1 MTTTMGEVG
10 RHAAQENP
18 RNVHPGPGADPG
30 TERGRGADQET
41 ESHPPQGNS
50 HNFLFSRQIPKAF
63 HPVTF
68 STYLNHK

>member
-1 MTTTMGEVG
+1 MTTTMGEAG

-50 HNFLFSRQIPKAF
+50 HIFFLFSRQISKAF
-63 HPVTF
+63 HLVT
-68 STYLNHK
+68 YI

>member
-30 TERGRGADQET
+30 TERGHGADQET
-41 ESHPPQGNS
+41 ESHPRQGNYL
-50 HNFLFSRQIPKAF
+50 NFLFSRQIPKAL
-63 HPVTF
+63 HSVTF
-68 STYLNHK
+68 SI

>member
-1 MTTTMGEVG
+1 MTTTMEEVG

-30 TERGRGADQET
+30 TERDRGADQET

-50 HNFLFSRQIPKAF
+50 HIFFIF
-63 HPVTF
+63 
-68 STYLNHK
+68 